1 MPYLEE
7 IIRLDKEASEARC
20 RPKEVAVLPMKLVD
34 ALYIAI
40 NALDPIGEQYSREDK
55 QRAKSEIEKVY
66 EFLYGGNDF
75 SVVTRV

>member
-1 MPYLEE
+1 MPSLEE
-7 IIRLDKEASEARC
+7 IIRLDKEDSEARC

-55 QRAKSEIEKVY
+55 QRAKSEP
-66 EFLYGGNDF
+66 G
-75 SVVTRV
+75 VVTTTIGFLFAIIR